1 MKSIKNFFH
10 YLISRKKMPFASL
23 ILLAGP
29 NVDFSDKLRYLF
41 DALWKIGPIVF
52 LADQIGWWTAENQK
66 FSQFMWIIL
75 LLNLIVG
82 MIFHLKNNTF
92 SWKEFLTQ
100 NILMVFV
107 VGSVLVVLEMFR
119 YTAGDNI
126 AGEIFRWFTQTITLF
141 YPASK
146 IIKNCFILSNGQYP
160 PMIVMKL
167 FYNFEKNGD
176 LSQFY
181 KMQDVKIHDEDQEDF
196 ERYIK
201 KQ

>member
-1 MKSIKNFFH
+1 
-10 YLISRKKMPFASL
+10 MPFASL
-23 ILLAGP
+23 ILLTGQ
-29 NVDFSDKLRYLF
+29 NVEFSDKLRYLF

-52 LADQIGWWTAENQK
+52 LVDQIGWWTAENQK
-66 FSQFMWIIL
+66 FSQFMWMIL

-82 MIFHLKNNTF
+82 IVFHIKNGTF
-92 SWKEFLTQ
+92 NWKEFLTQ

-146 IIKNCFILSNGQYP
+146 IVKNCFILSNGQYP
-160 PMIVMKL
+160 PLTVMKV

-181 KMQDVKIHDEDQEDF
+181 KMQNPDIADQDDF
-196 ERYIK
+196 DQYIK

>member
-1 MKSIKNFFH
+1 MKRVKKLFH

-23 ILLAGP
+23 ILLSGP
-29 NVDFSDKLRYLF
+29 NVEVSDKIRYLF
-41 DALWKIGPIVF
+41 DAFIKIGPIVF
-52 LADQIGWWTAENQK
+52 IIEQVGWWTLENQK
-66 FSQFMWIIL
+66 FANFMWIVL
-75 LLNLIVG
+75 CLNLIVG
-82 MIFHLKNNTF
+82 IVFHLKNGTF
-92 SWKEFLTQ
+92 SWKDFLTQ
-100 NILMVFV
+100 NVLMIFV

-126 AGEIFRWFTQTITLF
+126 AGDIFRWFTQTVTLF

-146 IIKNCFILSNGQYP
+146 IVKNCFILSNGQYP
-160 PMIVMKL
+160 PITVMKL

-181 KMQDVKIHDEDQEDF
+181 KMQNPIIENEEDF
-196 ERYIK
+196 NNYIK